1 MKGKDEIK
9 ELFSK
14 KLGNFEA
21 QVRPDMWSNIASQ
34 IGGTATTGVSSGL
47 SLLSKTFIGIG
58 VGAAVITTV
67 LIVTPSKTTSTEKKH
82 PISTVPSTDKTN
94 KERPSKVAAEEERK
108 AESIVS
114 QRENKQNTADLY
126 NEPET
131 NKEID
136 QNQNFRSDISL
147 INVKKENLV
156 KETVKVT
163 NNVERQQP
171 VVSEKEGEELLK
183 TEVKIEDNAT
193 KQAFI
198 ETEVKKTA
206 YSIKKLPNVF
216 TPNGDGNNDVF
227 SVSSEGLI
235 DFTIVVLDDKQNV
248 VFESNNPDFSWD
260 GVDKFG
266 SKVSPGTYVY
276 YIIAQDSNGNKVNKF
291 TSLQVV
297 F

>member
-34 IGGTATTGVSSGL
+34 VGGTATTVVSSGL

-58 VGAAVITTV
+58 IGAAVITTV

-82 PISTVPSTDKTN
+82 TISTVPSTDKTK
-94 KERPSKVAAEEERK
+94 KEKPSEVAAEEERK
-108 AESIVS
+108 PESIVLQS
-114 QRENKQNTADLY
+114 ENKQNTTDLY
-126 NEPET
+126 QEPET
-131 NKEID
+131 NKEIN
-136 QNQNFRSDISL
+136 QNQNFRSDVSL
-147 INVKKENLV
+147 INIKKENLV

-163 NNVERQQP
+163 NNVERQQS
-171 VVSEKEGEELLK
+171 VVSKKEGEELLK
-183 TEVKIEDNAT
+183 TEINIEDNAM

-198 ETEVKKTA
+198 ETEVKKTT

>member
-34 IGGTATTGVSSGL
+34 IGGTATTAVSSGL

-58 VGAAVITTV
+58 IGAAVITTV
-67 LIVTPSKTTSTEKKH
+67 LIVTPSKTTLTEKKS

-94 KERPSKVAAEEERK
+94 KEKPSEVATEEERK

-114 QRENKQNTADLY
+114 QSENKQNTADLY
-126 NEPET
+126 QELET

-163 NNVERQQP
+163 NNVEGQQP
-171 VVSEKEGEELLK
+171 VVSEKEELLK
-183 TEVKIEDNAT
+183 TEVKIEDNAN

-198 ETEVKKTA
+198 ETEVKKTT

>member
-34 IGGTATTGVSSGL
+34 IGGTATTGLSSGL

-58 VGAAVITTV
+58 VGAAIITTV

-82 PISTVPSTDKTN
+82 PISTTPSTDKTN
-94 KERPSKVAAEEERK
+94 KERPSEVAAEEERK

-183 TEVKIEDNAT
+183 TEVKIEGNAM

-198 ETEVKKTA
+198 ETELKKTT